1 MRSFCYGLLLLR
13 LLNEKYHFPT
23 MHFLQNFGVHKAESL
38 APLIRLEASSHIFA
52 RLKTVRINFPPFAT
66 GSKG

>member
-1 MRSFCYGLLLLR
+1 MDYCCCGSLT
-13 LLNEKYHFPT
+13 NNYHLPT
-23 MHFLQNFGVHKAESL
+23 MHFLQNSGVHKAESL
-38 APLIRLEASSHIFA
+38 APLNRLEASSHIFA